1 MLYVL
6 DPIDLQLHACPVET
20 QLGSKLYLSL
30 QMNAIVDG
38 HITPITECSRLYF
51 EVSIQ
56 DESIFRFVSVQSP
69 SLSASQK
76 SAACALLVLDAVN
89 VGRTNIKVT
98 TLITGRAEGLNED
111 TKQTTI
117 QLSSNELQIGSY
129 SALKSIKSQL
139 VLSQGSSILV
149 NLYDGPLLS
158 SLNLTPSSS
167 MDPFQP
173 TMYLSETSVSDE
185 KLVLIGPANWNYE
198 PNKYSYLIKCL
209 PHVEQTDSLV
219 TATFKLAHKNSQV
232 NRCPVVFEYEIK
244 VRCAQPH
251 SLQLSQLLVNN
262 EEALLNPLGS
272 LKWKCGIK
280 SSAKHITAHYER
292 DFFVQVNVRDS
303 MDNLFDNFTAAQ
315 LEWMVGNK
323 KVLEKSSKN
332 DLSSVELSVDEV
344 EGGVQ
349 LSLADSFNS
358 NKVYYQTFHTKA
370 KTGETKLSVKLK
382 AGQQQLAAEMNV
394 QLVEDVRIR
403 PDTLTVFNHPSN
415 VVALN
420 LSNGSGHFHAE
431 IETIRS
437 QADNEPE
444 QVCFFFIFLNKKNFL
459 IYLIN

>member
-1 MLYVL
+1 MVYVL

-38 HITPITECSRLYF
+38 HVTPITECSRLYF
-51 EVSIQ
+51 EVNIQ
-56 DESIFRFVSVQSP
+56 DESIFRFISVQSP
-69 SLSASQK
+69 NLSDSHQ
-76 SAACALLVLDAVN
+76 STACALLVLDAVN

-98 TLITGRAEGLNED
+98 TLITGRPGGLNEE
-111 TKQTTI
+111 TKPATI

-129 SALKSIKSQL
+129 SVLKSIKSQL

-173 TMYLSETSVSDE
+173 SMYFSETTVSND
-185 KLVLIGPANWNYE
+185 KLVLIEPANWNYE
-198 PNKYSYLIKCL
+198 PNKYSYLVKCL
-209 PHVEQTDSLV
+209 PHIEQTDSLV
-219 TATFKLAHKNSQV
+219 TSTFKLAHKSSDV

-262 EEALLNPLGS
+262 EEALGNFLGS
-272 LKWKCGIK
+272 FKWKCGIK

-303 MDNLFDNFTAAQ
+303 FDNLFDNFTAAQ
-315 LEWMVGNK
+315 LEWTVGNK
-323 KVLEKSSKN
+323 KLLEKSSKN
-332 DLSSVELSVDEV
+332 DLSSVELSIDEM

-349 LSLADSFNS
+349 LSLTDSFNS

-370 KTGETKLSVKLK
+370 KTGI
-382 AGQQQLAAEMNV
+382 Q
-394 QLVEDVRIR
+394 
-403 PDTLTVFNHPSN
+403 
-415 VVALN
+415 
-420 LSNGSGHFHAE
+420 
-431 IETIRS
+431 
-437 QADNEPE
+437 
-444 QVCFFFIFLNKKNFL
+444 
-459 IYLIN
+459 